1 MGVVKRTRKKK
12 CEIKTHCC
20 KAAKKTA
27 VEKTDK
33 QRERE
38 RIKMTHSNS
47 EKSSRKKEEDCH
59 AKERKKER
67 KTRQL
72 N

>member
-47 EKSSRKKEEDCH
+47 EKSSRKKGGGLPR
-59 AKERKKER
+59 KRKKER